1 MNGLWSGMGIF
12 ASLSRSQKEAIGLLQ
27 IGTFLEYF
35 DLMLY
40 VYMAVLLNE
49 LFFPKADPHT
59 AALLSAFAFCST
71 WVLRPF
77 GALIF
82 GWIGDN
88 IGRKSTVI
96 LTTSMMAISC
106 LIMANLPTYAQIG
119 ISAAWIV
126 TICRIVQGLSSM
138 GEIVGAQIY
147 ITEITK
153 PPAQYPAV
161 SLIRFASSIGTVCAI
176 GIAAVVTRYECN
188 WRIAFWIGA
197 GIAVVGSIARTRLR
211 ETPDFVD
218 LKKIKQ
224 REIEEKKTNKD
235 VKSLE
240 LSRFELSCKKIK
252 IPRIDICAYFSIYC
266 GWPLMFYLIF
276 IYFNPILKSYGY
288 SSEDVIFHNF
298 WLSLVGTIYDGILIA
313 ICSKIYPLTI
323 LKIRTRALFFLMLF
337 FPFIV
342 TTLTTPIH
350 VFLLQSTILILNL
363 CSLPADSIF
372 IKHFPVF
379 KRFTMT
385 SLVYA
390 SSRAIMHI
398 ISAFGLVYL
407 TEAFGHYG
415 VWIIALPV
423 TLGFLWGVNHF
434 EKLENQKQIHTPLS
448 TKLDEHKLA
457 G

>member
-1 MNGLWSGMGIF
+1 MAIF
-12 ASLSRSQKEAIGLLQ
+12 SSLSRQQKEAVGLLQ

-40 VYMAVLLNE
+40 VHMAVLLNE

-59 AALLSAFAFCST
+59 ASLLAALAFCST

-77 GALIF
+77 GALLF
-82 GWIGDN
+82 GWVGDN

-96 LTTSMMAISC
+96 LTTSMMAVSC
-106 LIMANLPTYAQIG
+106 VIMANLPTYAQIG

-153 PPAQYPAV
+153 PPTQYQAV
-161 SLIRFASSIGTVCAI
+161 SLIRFASSIGTLCAI
-176 GIAAVVTRYECN
+176 GIAAIVTRYECN

-197 GIAVVGSIARTRLR
+197 GIAVVGSVARTRLR
-211 ETPDFVD
+211 ETPDFVHF
-218 LKKIKQ
+218 KKIKQ
-224 REIEEKKTNKD
+224 REIEEKERRKD
-235 VKSLE
+235 VKALE
-240 LSRFELSCKKIK
+240 LSKIELSCKEIK
-252 IPRIDICAYFSIYC
+252 IPKADICAYFSIYC
-266 GWPLMFYLIF
+266 GWPLIFYLVF

-298 WLSLVGTIYDGILIA
+298 WLALVGIIYDGILIA
-313 ICSKIYPLTI
+313 ICSKIHPLTI
-323 LKIRTRALFFLMLF
+323 LKIRTWALFILVLL

-350 VFLLQSTILILNL
+350 VFILQSTILVLNL

-372 IKHFPVF
+372 IKHFPVL

-415 VWIIALPV
+415 VCIIALPV
-423 TLGFLWGVNHF
+423 TLGFLWGVRHF
-434 EKLENQKQIHTPLS
+434 EKLENKNSNRKHHLIQIPLS
-448 TKLDEHKLA
+448 ANPTNLN
-457 G
+457 

>member
-1 MNGLWSGMGIF
+1 MGIF

-40 VYMAVLLNE
+40 VHMAVLLNE

-176 GIAAVVTRYECN
+176 GME
-188 WRIAFWIGA
+188 
-197 GIAVVGSIARTRLR
+197 
-211 ETPDFVD
+211 
-218 LKKIKQ
+218 
-224 REIEEKKTNKD
+224 
-235 VKSLE
+235 
-240 LSRFELSCKKIK
+240 
-252 IPRIDICAYFSIYC
+252 
-266 GWPLMFYLIF
+266 
-276 IYFNPILKSYGY
+276 
-288 SSEDVIFHNF
+288 
-298 WLSLVGTIYDGILIA
+298 
-313 ICSKIYPLTI
+313 
-323 LKIRTRALFFLMLF
+323 
-337 FPFIV
+337 
-342 TTLTTPIH
+342 
-350 VFLLQSTILILNL
+350 
-363 CSLPADSIF
+363 
-372 IKHFPVF
+372 
-379 KRFTMT
+379 
-385 SLVYA
+385 
-390 SSRAIMHI
+390 
-398 ISAFGLVYL
+398 FGLLLY
-407 TEAFGHYG
+407 
-415 VWIIALPV
+415 
-423 TLGFLWGVNHF
+423 
-434 EKLENQKQIHTPLS
+434 Q
-448 TKLDEHKLA
+448 
-457 G
+457 